1 MSKWSANGST
11 LTHGHTHTPNLIII
25 KIIIMK
31 IAPKTTTIIIMK
43 SNESKSNNNN
53 NRSNDSPHA
62 VFNHINQIIQLM
74 NYV

>member
-11 LTHGHTHTPNLIII
+11 LTHTHTPNLIII

-31 IAPKTTTIIIMK
+31 IAAKTTTIIIMK
-43 SNESKSNNNN
+43 SNESKSNNHSS
-53 NRSNDSPHA
+53 SNDSPHA